1 MLLRE
6 LDELA
11 KRSGRLGF
19 ESIADYCAH
28 LERAL
33 QVIASAESGVWGQIA
48 AANLKGVS
56 PASARETGASAITG
70 EDE

>member
-33 QVIASAESGVWGQIA
+33 QGIAGAESGVWGRMA
-48 AANLKGVS
+48 AEALKGRTEGGD
-56 PASARETGASAITG
+56 AA
-70 EDE
+70 